1 MEPVNISFR
10 LKPGRDDEVINWI
23 CDLGDNDRSYF
34 IREAIKFY
42 IKHNSSSE
50 LSSALTKHT
59 PTFPQSLN
67 SSVARDEERE
77 VTEDKKEVSEKDLE
91 SALDSWID

>member
-1 MEPVNISFR
+1 MNISFR

-42 IKHNSSSE
+42 ITHGNSSE
-50 LSSALTKHT
+50 LISVLSKHT
-59 PTFPQSLN
+59 PTVHQGLN
-67 SSVARDEERE
+67 SLGARNEEHE
-77 VTEDKKEVSEKDLE
+77 MTNDKKETSDKDLD
-91 SALDSWID
+91 SALDSWIDSV